1 MVTAIVMVME
11 QEALP
16 TGQLLMVTTIVMVM
30 EQDSR
35 NVNESLG
42 LFFAQRKCRFE
53 LNFLNLFL
61 WQPVKFVKSLF
72 FFASPAPAYVPPP
85 NNCDLGR
92 LRLLRRLWVLF
103 RLLAW
108 GRFLLLC
115 TRRATEQLGF
125 LPMYGSSAFFEQKD
139 CSPHHESDHKVN
151 VA

>member
-1 MVTAIVMVME
+1 MVTAIVMVMEQEALPTGQLLMVAAIVMVME

-61 WQPVKFVKSLF
+61 
-72 FFASPAPAYVPPP
+72 
-85 NNCDLGR
+85 
-92 LRLLRRLWVLF
+92 
-103 RLLAW
+103 
-108 GRFLLLC
+108 
-115 TRRATEQLGF
+115 
-125 LPMYGSSAFFEQKD
+125 
-139 CSPHHESDHKVN
+139 
-151 VA
+151 